1 MSWVWMSWG
10 GTLLFYRVRWLLWRS
25 FRSGEPLHG
34 HLLRLVRRHPH
45 KQCVVEVESGRSL
58 TFAQFNAHANAY
70 AHLFSKNLNIG
81 VLCYIYTSGT
91 TGAPKAAVIRH
102 YRFYLMGM
110 GCGMAFGIRASDRIY
125 LTLPMYHSAG
135 GILGTSQV
143 IVRGCT
149 ACIRT
154 KFSATNF
161 WKDCTRFECTVSQ
174 YIEIF
179 QLNFFFT
186 FWLLLGNGLRPQ
198 IWRDFVQ
205 RFGIA
210 KIGEFYGSTEGNS
223 NLLNIDN
230 RPGACGFIPIYR
242 SLDRFFPLQLLKVDA
257 KSGELLRDERGF
269 CIKCVPG
276 DTGELVGAI
285 RNDPLSRFEGYVDE
299 SDTQKKLIRNCQSAG
314 DQVFSTGDV
323 LHWDRLGYLY
333 FKDRCGDTY
342 RWRGE
347 NVSTTEVEGVL
358 QPLRAILD
366 ATVYGVQVPGREG
379 RAGMIALT
387 MVDGTDEEVIDR
399 SAGAI

>member
-1 MSWVWMSWG
+1 MFQFFNYLIF
-10 GTLLFYRVRWLLWRS
+10 LL
-25 FRSGEPLHG
+25 
-34 HLLRLVRRHPH
+34 
-45 KQCVVEVESGRSL
+45 
-58 TFAQFNAHANAY
+58 
-70 AHLFSKNLNIG
+70 
-81 VLCYIYTSGT
+81 
-91 TGAPKAAVIRH
+91 
-102 YRFYLMGM
+102 
-110 GCGMAFGIRASDRIY
+110 
-125 LTLPMYHSAG
+125 
-135 GILGTSQV
+135 
-143 IVRGCT
+143 
-149 ACIRT
+149 
-154 KFSATNF
+154 
-161 WKDCTRFECTVSQ
+161 
-174 YIEIF
+174 
-179 QLNFFFT
+179 T

-205 RFGIA
+205 RFGIE
-210 KIGEFYGSTEGNS
+210 KIGEFYGRTEGNS

-242 SLDRFFPLQLLKVDA
+242 SLDRFFPLQLLKVDP

-269 CIKCVPG
+269 CIKCAPG

-285 RNDPLSRFEGYVDE
+285 RNDPLSRFEGYVNE

-387 MVDGTDEEVIDR
+387 MVDGTDEETFIDQL
-399 SAGAI
+399 SAHLVDQLALYAVPVFLRICDQVDRTGTFKLKKTQLQQEGYDLRRCAAGNHLFYWDAGRKRYAPLSADMQSRIDDGTYTKI

>member
-1 MSWVWMSWG
+1 MGKAEASRRPPAIAVFLNDIIGELNIM

-81 VLCYIYTSGT
+81 ADDVVALFMENGISFFATWIGLSKLGVVTAWINTNLKGDPLGHSIRVARCKAVLTTPTLLPRPFGRQFAHLLVSADGTRVTELAPTTTTAADAEAAAATLQEYALEDTAEEPPKPPGLTIQSVLCYIYTSGT

-174 YIEIF
+174 YIGEICRY
-179 QLNFFFT
+179 
-186 FWLLLGNGLRPQ
+186 LLAQPASPADRAHP
-198 IWRDFVQ
+198 IR
-205 RFGIA
+205 A
-210 KIGEFYGSTEGNS
+210 
-223 NLLNIDN
+223 DN
-230 RPGACGFIPIYR
+230 
-242 SLDRFFPLQLLKVDA
+242 
-257 KSGELLRDERGF
+257 
-269 CIKCVPG
+269 
-276 DTGELVGAI
+276 
-285 RNDPLSRFEGYVDE
+285 
-299 SDTQKKLIRNCQSAG
+299 
-314 DQVFSTGDV
+314 VF
-323 LHWDRLGYLY
+323 
-333 FKDRCGDTY
+333 
-342 RWRGE
+342 
-347 NVSTTEVEGVL
+347 
-358 QPLRAILD
+358 
-366 ATVYGVQVPGREG
+366 
-379 RAGMIALT
+379 
-387 MVDGTDEEVIDR
+387 
-399 SAGAI
+399 